1 MIQQA
6 LHQTAYLEVAKHY
19 EKVWDTPSIKDDES
33 KSRAVG
39 SPEFPSIKIPLIE
52 ILLIW

>member
-19 EKVWDTPSIKDDES
+19 EKVWDTPSIKNDES
-33 KSRAVG
+33 KSRAVSSLNVEPVG
-39 SPEFPSIKIPLIE
+39 RIRLI
-52 ILLIW
+52 